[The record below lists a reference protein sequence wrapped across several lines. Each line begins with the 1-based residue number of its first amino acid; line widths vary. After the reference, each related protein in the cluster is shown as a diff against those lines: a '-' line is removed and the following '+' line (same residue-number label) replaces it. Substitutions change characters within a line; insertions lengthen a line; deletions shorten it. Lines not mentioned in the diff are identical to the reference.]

1 MRKKTIGFNWGAA
14 GLSNSLWTGA
24 PLREV
29 LFKLGVKEPKEGLF
43 VCFEGPERELP
54 KGVRAPLLRPL
65 ADCASAAVATKHIAA
80 CSGGGCCDPRPNPTL
95 RVTPPNKMP
104 TLVYKLLPM

>member
-54 KGVRAPLLRPL
+54 KGG
-65 ADCASAAVATKHIAA
+65 K
-80 CSGGGCCDPRPNPTL
+80 
-95 RVTPPNKMP
+95 
-104 TLVYKLLPM
+104 

>member
-54 KGVRAPLLRPL
+54 KGELGTYG
-65 ADCASAAVATKHIAA
+65 DEHSVAQSVGSESRRDDRVHAKRGEVEAGSRV
-80 CSGGGCCDPRPNPTL
+80 SGEINHS
-95 RVTPPNKMP
+95 RVHRWEND
-104 TLVYKLLPM
+104 